1 MLQEGINTPDEGGDG
16 DVPEPEVE
24 EEARA
29 EEIQKLAASVHADET
44 LRAANA
50 KNAKRSESST
60 VILHLAPGPVLVAEE
75 ARVTQSAVNNK
86 HANKSRVTGQNK
98 QGAGTKKDANNKPSP
113 AKPSASVAKTRPG
126 KTKIAGKSVDF
137 NSEKAQY
144 LHLTLDQIQELAI
157 KQRGGEVETSVQAGP
172 EHGGG
177 SAGPGHTACPLHNG
191 GAAGD
196 KSKKAGVEGS
206 KFNTLPRQRRAKQ
219 ELSQSP
225 DLVKEAEVATNQASK
240 KSTKGVGRSR
250 SFNAKTATERKL
262 TRPPAETADT
272 AARRTEARAARGG
285 LFAPTQNWLNYL
297 QQGQDRRSTAAASQ
311 EKVSRSSS
319 SSRRSGETERS
330 VSPRRRVRQ
339 DHTSLDIYIRGCIY

>member
-29 EEIQKLAASVHADET
+29 EEIQKLAASVRADET

-86 HANKSRVTGQNK
+86 HAKQSRVTGQNK
-98 QGAGTKKDANNKPSP
+98 QAAVTKKDANNKPSP

-144 LHLTLDQIQELAI
+144 LHLTMDQIQELAI

-172 EHGGG
+172 EHEGG
-177 SAGPGHTACPLHNG
+177 SAGPGHPACPLHNG
-191 GAAGD
+191 GEAGG

-250 SFNAKTATERKL
+250 SFNAKTATERRL

-297 QQGQDRRSTAAASQ
+297 QQGQDRRTATAASQ

-319 SSRRSGETERS
+319 SSRRSADTERS

-339 DHTSLDIYIRGCIY
+339 DHTSVDIYIRGCI

>member
-1 MLQEGINTPDEGGDG
+1 MLQEEIHTPDEGGDA

-29 EEIQKLAASVHADET
+29 EEIQKLAASVRADET

-50 KNAKRSESST
+50 KNAKMSESST
-60 VILHLAPGPVLVAEE
+60 VILHLAPGPVLVQE
-75 ARVTQSAVNNK
+75 QSAVNNK
-86 HANKSRVTGQNK
+86 HAKQSRVTGQNK
-98 QGAGTKKDANNKPSP
+98 QAAGTRRDANNKTIA
-113 AKPSASVAKTRPG
+113 AKTSASVAKTRPG
-126 KTKIAGKSVDF
+126 KTKIAGKAVDF
-137 NSEKAQY
+137 NSSKAQY

-157 KQRGGEVETSVQAGP
+157 KQRGGEEDTSVQAAPENGDGNMESGP
-172 EHGGG
+172 
-177 SAGPGHTACPLHNG
+177 PACPLHTG
-191 GAAGD
+191 MT
-196 KSKKAGVEGS
+196 KKAGVEGS
-206 KFNTLPRQRRAKQ
+206 RFNTLPRQRSRAKQ

-225 DLVKEAEVATNQASK
+225 DLVKEAEVAANQASK
-240 KSTKGVGRSR
+240 KSTKAVGRSR

-285 LFAPTQNWLNYL
+285 LFAPTQNWLHYL
-297 QQGQDRRSTAAASQ
+297 QQGQDRRSTTSQ

-319 SSRRSGETERS
+319 TSRRSGDTERS

-339 DHTSLDIYIRGCIY
+339 DHTSVDIYIRGCIYYLLSQCPL

>member
-1 MLQEGINTPDEGGDG
+1 MLQEEINTPDEGGDA

-29 EEIQKLAASVHADET
+29 EEIQKLAASVRADET

-50 KNAKRSESST
+50 KNAKMSESST
-60 VILHLAPGPVLVAEE
+60 VILHLAPGPVLVTEQ
-75 ARVTQSAVNNK
+75 ARVPQSAVNNK
-86 HANKSRVTGQNK
+86 HAKQSRVTGQNK
-98 QGAGTKKDANNKPSP
+98 QAAVTKKDANNKTIA
-113 AKPSASVAKTRPG
+113 AKTSASVAKTRPG
-126 KTKIAGKSVDF
+126 KTKIAGKAVDF
-137 NSEKAQY
+137 NSSKAQY
-144 LHLTLDQIQELAI
+144 LHLTLDQIQELAM

-172 EHGGG
+172 VHGGG
-177 SAGPGHTACPLHNG
+177 IMESGQPACPLHTG
-191 GAAGD
+191 MT
-196 KSKKAGVEGS
+196 KKAGVEGS
-206 KFNTLPRQRRAKQ
+206 RFNTLPRQRSRAKQ

-225 DLVKEAEVATNQASK
+225 DLVKEAEVAANQASK
-240 KSTKGVGRSR
+240 KSTKAVGRSR
-250 SFNAKTATERKL
+250 SFSAKTATERKL

-297 QQGQDRRSTAAASQ
+297 QQGQDRRSTTSQ

-319 SSRRSGETERS
+319 TSRRSGDTERS

-339 DHTSLDIYIRGCIY
+339 DHTSVDI

>member
-1 MLQEGINTPDEGGDG
+1 MLQEEINTPDEGGDA

-29 EEIQKLAASVHADET
+29 EEIQKLAASVRADET

-50 KNAKRSESST
+50 KNAKMSESST

-86 HANKSRVTGQNK
+86 HAKQSRVTGQNK
-98 QGAGTKKDANNKPSP
+98 QAAVTRRDANNKPSP
-113 AKPSASVAKTRPG
+113 AKTSASVAKTRPG
-126 KTKIAGKSVDF
+126 KTKIAGKAVDF
-137 NSEKAQY
+137 NSSKAQY

-157 KQRGGEVETSVQAGP
+157 KQRGGEVEASVQAGP

-177 SAGPGHTACPLHNG
+177 GEESGPPACPLHTGG
-191 GAAGD
+191 GAGGQT
-196 KSKKAGVEGS
+196 KKAGVEGS
-206 KFNTLPRQRRAKQ
+206 RFNTLPRQRSRAKQ

-225 DLVKEAEVATNQASK
+225 DLVKEAEVAANQASK
-240 KSTKGVGRSR
+240 KSTKAVGRSR

-297 QQGQDRRSTAAASQ
+297 QQGQDRRSSTSQ

-319 SSRRSGETERS
+319 TSRRSGDTERS

-339 DHTSLDIYIRGCIY
+339 DHTSVDI